1 MRPLSALER
10 LLERAFER
18 PTARLFRTPLSV
30 VVVERRIER
39 AIEVERRR
47 SAGRTVVPDDI
58 TVALRGVDLEA
69 LSAAAGSEA
78 ELASGL
84 AGAALAFVRRHGY
97 VPSRVPTVALVVD
110 PTVPS
115 GDVRVAAVYSAGGA
129 RGGGHVGARVG
140 AHVGGLET
148 ADAGRPS
155 GPGRSDHTGGG
166 EPTLA
171 FPVATDPPRALA
183 TLVVREPRG
192 LVRRLPLDG
201 SPVVIGRDAACDV
214 VLDDH
219 RASRRHARIQARG
232 GYLVLSDL
240 GSTNGTYIR
249 SERVSEVTLGLGDSV
264 MIGDSTLE
272 LTPVSVDDLPGAPGS
287 PTPDAPRDA
296 PADAPAD
303 APWGDP

>member
-30 VVVERRIER
+30 VIVERRIER

-47 SAGRTVVPDDI
+47 SGGRTIVPDDI
-58 TVALRGVDLEA
+58 KVALRGVDLEA
-69 LSAAAGSEA
+69 LAAAAGSEE
-78 ELASGL
+78 ELARRL
-84 AGAALAFVRRHGY
+84 ATAALAFVRGHGY
-97 VPSRVPTVALVVD
+97 APTRVPTVALIVD
-110 PTVPS
+110 PSVPL

-129 RGGGHVGARVG
+129 RRDRRVGGHA
-140 AHVGGLET
+140 GGLEI

-155 GPGRSDHTGGG
+155 GPGRRDHTGGG

-171 FPVATDPPRALA
+171 FPVATAPPGALA

-192 LVRRLPLDG
+192 PVRRLLLDG
-201 SPVVIGRDAACDV
+201 RPVVIGRDVACDV

-249 SERVSEVTLGLGDSV
+249 SERISEVALGLGDSV
-264 MIGDSTLE
+264 VIGDSTLE
-272 LTPVSVDDLPGAPGS
+272 LTPVSGDDVPAALGS
-287 PTPDAPRDA
+287 LAPDAATEAPMHAPTDA
-296 PADAPAD
+296 A
-303 APWGDP
+303 

>member
-39 AIEVERRR
+39 SIEVERRR
-47 SAGRTVVPDDI
+47 SGGRTVVPDDI
-58 TVALRGVDLEA
+58 TVAFRRADLEA

-115 GDVRVAAVYSAGGA
+115 GDVRVAAVYSSGGA
-129 RGGGHVGARVG
+129 RGGGLVGG
-140 AHVGGLET
+140 HVGGLET

-166 EPTLA
+166 EPTRA

-287 PTPDAPRDA
+287 PTPDAPT
-296 PADAPAD
+296 D